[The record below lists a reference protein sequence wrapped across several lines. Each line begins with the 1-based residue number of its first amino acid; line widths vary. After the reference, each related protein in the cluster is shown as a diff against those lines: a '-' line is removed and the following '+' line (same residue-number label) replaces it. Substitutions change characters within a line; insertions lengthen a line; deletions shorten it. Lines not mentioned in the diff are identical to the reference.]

1 MPTSLLESSVQQCS
15 QQQDV
20 VLALLTMGKGSQ
32 PTCKPLSVLY
42 NYLQQAISC
51 RPEHALSAKAV

>member
-20 VLALLTMGKGSQ
+20 LALLTMGEGSQ